1 VALEVLR
8 QGRQM
13 TLYPVINSR
22 RYGEAMRRFVFSYL
36 DVVTLQ
42 GTGTAP
48 GFAPPPGSWEGV
60 TAIPLTQAVADGLQ
74 IPGQSGLLILNVE
87 PLTPFGQAGLTG
99 GDVILAVDDAI
110 VSDMRDLY
118 THAQSRTREGR
129 MVLKLFRR
137 GSERNVI
144 VPLPIG
150 GKADERR

>member
-1 VALEVLR
+1 LEVLR

-42 GTGTAP
+42 GTGVAP

-60 TAIPLTQAVADGLQ
+60 TAIPLTQAVAEGLQ

-99 GDVILAVDDAI
+99 GDVILAVDDAS